1 METFRIILTRSLIL
15 LLFINSNFV
24 QGQGSESV
32 QLKSDSIYFESPAL
46 FQCNIQF
53 PDDYNSDN
61 PIPLVISLHGGGGSY
76 DTFKNIWMH
85 FDNPQFILAT
95 PQAPYKWLMGDKI
108 GYEWAAWPTDNLI
121 IMQEALKLTSNYIE
135 NLIRTLTTKYNIDK
149 VYLMGFSQ
157 GSIITEISGINN
169 HSLLEGIIILS
180 GPELNHP
187 DKPEIIWPS
196 EKDVTAANNLRVF
209 IGHGRNDEIIDI
221 SLAKKSRKQYEKHGY
236 KVSLFEFEGGHQ
248 INKDEMKELEKW
260 INTEK

>member
-149 VYLMGFSQ
+149 VYLWDF
-157 GSIITEISGINN
+157 
-169 HSLLEGIIILS
+169 L
-180 GPELNHP
+180 
-187 DKPEIIWPS
+187 
-196 EKDVTAANNLRVF
+196 
-209 IGHGRNDEIIDI
+209 
-221 SLAKKSRKQYEKHGY
+221 
-236 KVSLFEFEGGHQ
+236 KVQ
-248 INKDEMKELEKW
+248 
-260 INTEK
+260 

>member
-1 METFRIILTRSLIL
+1 
-15 LLFINSNFV
+15 
-24 QGQGSESV
+24 
-32 QLKSDSIYFESPAL
+32 
-46 FQCNIQF
+46 
-53 PDDYNSDN
+53 
-61 PIPLVISLHGGGGSY
+61 
-76 DTFKNIWMH
+76 
-85 FDNPQFILAT
+85 
-95 PQAPYKWLMGDKI
+95 
-108 GYEWAAWPTDNLI
+108 
-121 IMQEALKLTSNYIE
+121 
-135 NLIRTLTTKYNIDK
+135 
-149 VYLMGFSQ
+149 MGFSQ

-221 SLAKKSRKQYEKHGY
+221 SLAKKSSKQYEKHGY